1 MNKEEYMKQLKINLK
16 RLPKEDFN
24 RAVEYYEEYFV
35 EAGEENE
42 QKAVEDLGSP
52 REAADQIIKDMA
64 LNYSKEPVKDIKSG
78 MNAVW
83 IGILALFAVPIAL
96 PLLGGGIVVCL
107 AMMLVAWSIL
117 LALMVMAASAVI
129 LGPVTIIAGF
139 TIITKSISVFCTC
152 IGIGLMAMGIGAAM
166 TYGMYVLCRRFL
178 GWTLKMLARIIRMG
192 GKKRA

>member
-24 RAVEYYEEYFV
+24 RAVEYYEEYFA

-52 REAADQIIKDMA
+52 KEAADQIIKDMA

-96 PLLGGGIVVCL
+96 PLLGAGIVVCL
-107 AMMLVAWSIL
+107 AMGLVAWSLL

-166 TYGMYVLCRRFL
+166 TYGMYVLGRRFL